1 MRRER
6 DFLGVKEV
14 PVEAY
19 YGVQTMRA
27 VENFPI
33 TGHPVS
39 SAFIRALAYVK
50 KAAALANIDAGFL
63 EKEMG
68 EAIVRAADE
77 VIEGKFHDQFIVD
90 AIQGGA
96 GTSTNMNTNEVLA
109 NRALEIL
116 GYERGRY
123 DIISPNSHVNMSQ
136 STNDVFPTAMHV
148 AILMEVPALLR
159 ALERLAVTFTQKAEQ
174 FAPLIKMGRTHLQDA
189 VPIRLGQEFQAYAN
203 VVQRGR
209 RRIAQSVED
218 LHEINLGAT
227 AVGTGLNA
235 DPHYIERA
243 AHYLSAYTGIP
254 FQTATHL
261 VDATQNTE
269 VYIHVS
275 SALKGMM
282 MSLSKVANDLRLMA
296 SGPRAGLYEITLPPR
311 QPGSSIMP
319 GKVNP
324 VMAEVVNQVAF
335 QVAGND
341 LTVTMA
347 SEAGQFELNVMEPV
361 LIYNLLQSIDMM
373 TNVVGVFDE
382 YCVIGIEANEQ
393 KMADYVRHSIGII
406 TAISPHVG
414 YEKASLIA
422 KEALETNEPIRDLCL
437 AHGVLTEEELD
448 IILHPEEMTAPGIA
462 GTEHLK
468 RK

>member
-159 ALERLAVTFTQKAEQ
+159 ALERLAATFTQKAEQ